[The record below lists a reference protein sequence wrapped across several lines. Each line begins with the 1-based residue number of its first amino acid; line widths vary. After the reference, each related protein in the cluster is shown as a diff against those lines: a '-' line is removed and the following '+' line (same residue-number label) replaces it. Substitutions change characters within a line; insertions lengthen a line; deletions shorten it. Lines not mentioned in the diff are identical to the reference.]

1 MMSQQV
7 MTEEFTNGVSEK
19 ENKEIE
25 VVARAQRRRFSTKY
39 KLRICAEAE
48 KCRKPGELGAL
59 LRREGIHSSTL
70 RRWRN
75 KRDEGVLGAEIKRG
89 PKPSAD
95 SELVR
100 ELAKKQ
106 KRIHQLEKKLKRAE
120 MIIDVQKKVS
130 ALLGVSLDAVDET
143 GEKS

>member
-1 MMSQQV
+1 MSQEI
-7 MTEEFTNGVSEK
+7 MTDGFTNGVSER
-19 ENKEIE
+19 EREEIE

-48 KCRKPGELGAL
+48 QCTKPGELGAL

-75 KRDEGVLGAEIKRG
+75 KRDEGVLGPRLKRG
-89 PKPSAD
+89 PKVSPDA
-95 SELVR
+95 EMVR
-100 ELAKKQ
+100 ELAKKD
-106 KRIHQLEKKLKRAE
+106 KRIHQLEKKLTRAE

-130 ALLGVSLDAVDET
+130 ALLGLSLDAMDET
-143 GEKS
+143 DEKS